1 MSLCLRVTGGNRY
14 QKQLVFGTVRFCMNR
29 LLPNIRK
36 LDVDVHIRDFKK
48 DTSIGYCTDDSAE
61 PFDYVGKSPRRFKI
75 EISKDLNLIDFIKC
89 VLHEFIHL
97 KQYVLLEME
106 EVGSG
111 KWGRTR
117 WKKKVI
123 SRKVKSLDQPW
134 EKEAYR
140 LESKLLW
147 ECLEEQEFLT
157 ANINE
162 HGVAK

>member
-1 MSLCLRVTGGNRY
+1 MTLCLRVTGGNRY
-14 QKQLVFGTVRFCMNR
+14 QKQLVFGTVRFGMNR
-29 LLPNIRK
+29 LLPKIRK
-36 LDVDVHIRDFKK
+36 LDVNVHIRDFKN

-61 PFDYVGKSPRRFKI
+61 PCDFVGKSPRRFQI
-75 EISKDLNLIDFIKC
+75 EISKDLNLTDFIKC

-97 KQYVLLEME
+97 KQYVLGEMVDLET
-106 EVGSG
+106 G
-111 KWGRTR
+111 KNGRTR

-123 SRKVKSLDQPW
+123 SRNVKYHDQPW
-134 EKEAYR
+134 EEEAYR

-157 ANINE
+157 GNINE